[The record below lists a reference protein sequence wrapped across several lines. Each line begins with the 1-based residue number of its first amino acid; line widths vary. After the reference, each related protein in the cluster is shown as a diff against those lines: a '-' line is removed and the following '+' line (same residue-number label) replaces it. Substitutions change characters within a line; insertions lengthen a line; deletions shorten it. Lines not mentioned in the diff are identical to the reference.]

1 MQQQQEAIAREVQAR
16 CQQGQGLSPGPQP
29 KARPADKDNKSCG
42 QELSPGHGQG
52 SASPDA
58 GKGGRQKGSGKST
71 AEYNRLKRQRRKE
84 KQADADRTNS
94 FQKDGFRVPWFHR
107 RGRFSY
113 CKLRRI
119 TEQFIDKW
127 KKKRQADW
135 QVYNALKNSWEG
147 NLNLWRNVL
156 EFNPM
161 LQTTR
166 HWLQNDV
173 FGKIG
178 FPTPRIIED
187 VTGDGRAAFLKTE
200 LWPGGPSLS
209 QLTGD
214 AVPDLDTIGV
224 LEHKDR
230 KNVWDF
236 WLTDYDPDFWMHVFE
251 GDTLG
256 KPRGNT
262 SHGGKGKVAGGASS
276 SNGDGQGLSLDLPR
290 SSWLVFHGT
299 SFHSGLC
306 AICGNSLNRSE
317 SKRGKPS
324 PGDAKAQEVARQTHG
339 GRYETTAG
347 RGVYCTQDWEKAY
360 SYSLP
365 FTDRR
370 VSGMTI
376 YIVLLLRVPGSLE
389 DVGVTLSLGMAKH
402 RTVRTQKDLDGNV
415 MHLDSNWALF
425 SRTKYAQELA
435 DSVRGTKESI
445 EKNLFNR
452 AVRKPEEEMKLVDV
466 IKDAMNQTIP
476 LDTELNKRNDRHAMQ
491 ADADNLTLASA
502 GGRTSTSVRLRS

>member
-1 MQQQQEAIAREVQAR
+1 MEE
-16 CQQGQGLSPGPQP
+16 
-29 KARPADKDNKSCG
+29 
-42 QELSPGHGQG
+42 
-52 SASPDA
+52 
-58 GKGGRQKGSGKST
+58 
-71 AEYNRLKRQRRKE
+71 KRKL
-84 KQADADRTNS
+84 
-94 FQKDGFRVPWFHR
+94 DGNL
-107 RGRFSY
+107 Y
-113 CKLRRI
+113 
-119 TEQFIDKW
+119 TD
-127 KKKRQADW
+127 
-135 QVYNALKNSWEG
+135 LKNKKQG
-147 NLNLWRNVL
+147 
-156 EFNPM
+156 EFLTSRGDPQFNAM
-161 LQTTR
+161 LQQTR
-166 HWLQNDV
+166 CWLQERV
-173 FGKIG
+173 FGEIG
-178 FPTPRIIED
+178 FHKPRKPRIIED
-187 VTGDGRAAFLKTE
+187 VTGDGRDEFLHTA

-230 KNVWDF
+230 VWDF

-324 PGDAKAQEVARQTHG
+324 PGDAKAQEVARQTHV

-347 RGVYCTQDWEKAY
+347 RGVYCAQDSEKAY

-452 AVRKPEEEMKLVDV
+452 AVRKPEEEMTLVDV
-466 IKDAMNQTIP
+466 MPGRDEPDHP
-476 LDTELNKRNDRHAMQ
+476 LGHRVEQ
-491 ADADNLTLASA
+491 AE
-502 GGRTSTSVRLRS
+502 

>member
-1 MQQQQEAIAREVQAR
+1 MSHQWQWAPWTQQWATTATVQQQQEAIAREVQAR
-16 CQQGQGLSPGPQP
+16 YQQGQGLSPGPQP

-58 GKGGRQKGSGKST
+58 GKGGRQKGSGKSA

-84 KQADADRTNS
+84 KQADADRANS

-127 KKKRQADW
+127 KKERQADW

-178 FPTPRIIED
+178 FPTPRI

-230 KNVWDF
+230 
-236 WLTDYDPDFWMHVFE
+236 
-251 GDTLG
+251 
-256 KPRGNT
+256 NT
-262 SHGGKGKVAGGASS
+262 
-276 SNGDGQGLSLDLPR
+276 R
-290 SSWLVFHGT
+290 GT
-299 SFHSGLC
+299 SG
-306 AICGNSLNRSE
+306 
-317 SKRGKPS
+317 
-324 PGDAKAQEVARQTHG
+324 
-339 GRYETTAG
+339 
-347 RGVYCTQDWEKAY
+347 
-360 SYSLP
+360 
-365 FTDRR
+365 
-370 VSGMTI
+370 
-376 YIVLLLRVPGSLE
+376 
-389 DVGVTLSLGMAKH
+389 
-402 RTVRTQKDLDGNV
+402 
-415 MHLDSNWALF
+415 
-425 SRTKYAQELA
+425 
-435 DSVRGTKESI
+435 
-445 EKNLFNR
+445 
-452 AVRKPEEEMKLVDV
+452 
-466 IKDAMNQTIP
+466 
-476 LDTELNKRNDRHAMQ
+476 
-491 ADADNLTLASA
+491 
-502 GGRTSTSVRLRS
+502 

>member
-1 MQQQQEAIAREVQAR
+1 MQAR

-58 GKGGRQKGSGKST
+58 GKGGRQKGSGEST

-178 FPTPRIIED
+178 FPTPRI

-230 KNVWDF
+230 VWDF
-236 WLTDYDPDFWMHVFE
+236 WLTDYDPDFLDARFR
-251 GDTLG
+251 GGYLG
-256 KPRGNT
+256 
-262 SHGGKGKVAGGASS
+262 
-276 SNGDGQGLSLDLPR
+276 
-290 SSWLVFHGT
+290 
-299 SFHSGLC
+299 
-306 AICGNSLNRSE
+306 
-317 SKRGKPS
+317 
-324 PGDAKAQEVARQTHG
+324 
-339 GRYETTAG
+339 
-347 RGVYCTQDWEKAY
+347 
-360 SYSLP
+360 
-365 FTDRR
+365 
-370 VSGMTI
+370 
-376 YIVLLLRVPGSLE
+376 
-389 DVGVTLSLGMAKH
+389 
-402 RTVRTQKDLDGNV
+402 
-415 MHLDSNWALF
+415 
-425 SRTKYAQELA
+425 
-435 DSVRGTKESI
+435 
-445 EKNLFNR
+445 
-452 AVRKPEEEMKLVDV
+452 
-466 IKDAMNQTIP
+466 
-476 LDTELNKRNDRHAMQ
+476 
-491 ADADNLTLASA
+491 
-502 GGRTSTSVRLRS
+502 